1 MTSLRRI
8 VVIAVFLGCAAVTI
22 LIFVARRPAD
32 HGTST
37 AEKTD
42 SGSVTVRT
50 QADRS
55 KAGSTTDLPQGFPV
69 TEAIPTG
76 NGLEWPQ
83 REIAKGDHALENNVR
98 MHEEAARQMAVT
110 DPEGAAAL
118 FEEKLRYEEDKF
130 RTRSWRA
137 ELKQSAREKGGT
149 PDPEIYGRMLASIPG
164 RYFSAIVDE
173 TLSTWPEPE
182 LGELALQEA
191 LRQEPQIQ
199 LPALA
204 TLIELE
210 SLNTALRESAVR
222 ELAPQLHMHA
232 IPSTLTDVDWSFA
245 VSEHLRPQP
254 ANAGE

>member
-1 MTSLRRI
+1 MTSLHRI

-22 LIFVARRPAD
+22 LIFVTRRPAD

-37 AEKTD
+37 AERTNPD
-42 SGSVTVRT
+42 SLPVRM

-55 KAGSTTDLPQGFPV
+55 KPGSAPDRPQGFPV
-69 TEAIPTG
+69 TEAPPTG

-83 REIAKGDHALENNVR
+83 REITKGDHALENNIR
-98 MHEEAARQMAVT
+98 MHEEAARHMAVT
-110 DPEGAAAL
+110 DSEGAAAL

-137 ELKQSAREKGGT
+137 QLKQSAREKGGT
-149 PDPEIYGRMLASIPG
+149 PDPEIYGRMLASIPD

-173 TLSTWPEPE
+173 TLRAWPDSN
-182 LGELALQEA
+182 LGEMALQEA
-191 LRQEPQIQ
+191 LRQEPQVQ

-210 SLNTALRESAVR
+210 SLSNTLRESAAQK
-222 ELAPQLHMHA
+222 LAPQLQM
-232 IPSTLTDVDWSFA
+232 DVVPAALSDIDWSFA